1 MPRAQKRAYGPQ
13 DKKTRL
19 AWVLHVKRMSTNELR
34 RRMALSMD
42 GCILTV
48 PPSDPTERLNHC
60 MRGET
65 HMWRKPGETAGP
77 SLAGNDNMTHQV
89 PMCRAIPL
97 WGGIS
102 EGGFAEVLV
111 HKSKKLSQEEWVTA
125 VRKGKLTNAIRK
137 LKPQLRS
144 GPWHVLCDNEKFLH
158 AKASKKAYAARPLKM
173 WHIPPRSPDLNPVE
187 RFWGWLR
194 QQLRHKD
201 LADLR
206 KKRPPLGKTAYLVR
220 VRRFLKTKK
229 AQTKAAAFASSS
241 SFKRVC
247 AEVERKRGGAAR
259 C

>member
-1 MPRAQKRAYGPQ
+1 MSRKVHPDRGGTGEDQQKLNAAYEKWSKLLKGTCPAG
-13 DKKTRL
+13 R
-19 AWVLHVKRMSTNELR
+19 
-34 RRMALSMD
+34 
-42 GCILTV
+42 
-48 PPSDPTERLNHC
+48 
-60 MRGET
+60 T
-65 HMWRKPGETAGP
+65 HMWRKPGETADP
-77 SLAGNDNMTHQV
+77 SLAGNDTMTHQV

-173 WHIPPRSPDLNPVE
+173 WHIPPRSLDLNPVE

-220 VRRFLKTKK
+220 VRRFLKKRRHRQRLQHLLHPVLSNVCVQRLSARGVVQQGARYK
-229 AQTKAAAFASSS
+229 AI
-241 SFKRVC
+241 
-247 AEVERKRGGAAR
+247 RK
-259 C
+259 